1 MWYGLLCGT
10 VRCRADEAD
19 RSQYGGEKGLQ
30 YIAGHS
36 IPSHHADLAV
46 GDTLMLGCFGVPF
59 DGGWVDAL
67 GLKEFMRAHPPAPVG
82 YPVAVWPGLEK
93 AFAAISHG
101 VAASDASINVDA
113 EGVFTGSFGLLV
125 SVQGSFDSAG
135 KLTVDVQQLK
145 GQDLADFLDG
155 EGGREQAMESRRRWS
170 SFLDEA
176 TGYNA
181 KQRGD
186 KAKEEAKKFSK
197 AKSAIKMAH
206 KSMELMKNLDEAT
219 VEKANELI
227 ATLESSIESGT
238 PPSETQVKKLNDLF

>member
-1 MWYGLLCGT
+1 MERFAVKRGVEKSIGGNAGL
-10 VRCRADEAD
+10 A
-19 RSQYGGEKGLQ
+19 K
-30 YIAGHS
+30 
-36 IPSHHADLAV
+36 LAAQH
-46 GDTLMLGCFGVPF
+46 F
-59 DGGWVDAL
+59 
-67 GLKEFMRAHPPAPVG
+67 E
-82 YPVAVWPGLEK
+82 
-93 AFAAISHG
+93 
-101 VAASDASINVDA
+101 NVQANA
-113 EGVFTGSFGLLV
+113 EGEFQASFGLL
-125 SVQGSFDSAG
+125 SNISGCYTDQG
-135 KLTVDVQQLK
+135 KLQVDVVQLK
-145 GQDLADFLDG
+145 GSDLEAFLSDD
-155 EGGREQAMESRRRWS
+155 GGREQAMESRRRWS

-219 VEKANELI
+219 LEKANELI

>member
-1 MWYGLLCGT
+1 MKTRPMPTQDLVAMPMRTSSASKLLPFEPLRSNLANGEPYVARASAGFMERFAVKRGL
-10 VRCRADEAD
+10 VK
-19 RSQYGGEKGLQ
+19 SIGGNAGL
-30 YIAGHS
+30 AK
-36 IPSHHADLAV
+36 LA
-46 GDTLMLGCFGVPF
+46 TNYF
-59 DGGWVDAL
+59 
-67 GLKEFMRAHPPAPVG
+67 EN
-82 YPVAVWPGLEK
+82 
-93 AFAAISHG
+93 
-101 VAASDASINVDA
+101 INVDA

-135 KLTVDVQQLK
+135 KLAVDVQQLK

-206 KSMELMKNLDEAT
+206 KSMELMKNLDQAT
-219 VEKANELI
+219 IDQANELI
-227 ATLESSIESGT
+227 VKLEAMIEAGT
-238 PPSETQVKKLNDLF
+238 PPSETQVKKLDKLF